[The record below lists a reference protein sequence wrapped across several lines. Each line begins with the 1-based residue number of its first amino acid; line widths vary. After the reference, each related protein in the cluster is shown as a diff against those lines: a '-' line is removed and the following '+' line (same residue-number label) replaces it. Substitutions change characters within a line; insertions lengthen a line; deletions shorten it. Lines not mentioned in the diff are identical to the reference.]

1 MINTERMFEK
11 REEAEPHADTG
22 KSFNRKKKLN
32 ILSDAAKYDA
42 ACTSSG
48 VGRKG
53 KEGKTAGWTASAT
66 VLPRM
71 GAVSPAEN
79 FYLRTSASMT
89 VITVSTVGQ

>member
-1 MINTERMFEK
+1 MLIQETLSIEEK
-11 REEAEPHADTG
+11 LR
-22 KSFNRKKKLN
+22 

-53 KEGKTAGWTASAT
+53 KESSAMQRHVASVT

-71 GAVSPAEN
+71 GAVSPC
-79 FYLRTSASMT
+79 
-89 VITVSTVGQ
+89 

>member
-1 MINTERMFEK
+1 MLIQENLSIEEK
-11 REEAEPHADTG
+11 LR
-22 KSFNRKKKLN
+22 

-53 KEGKTAGWTASAT
+53 KAFLETAGWTASAT

-71 GAVSPAEN
+71 GAVSPC
-79 FYLRTSASMT
+79 
-89 VITVSTVGQ
+89 

>member
-22 KSFNRKKKLN
+22 KSSIEEKLS

-53 KEGKTAGWTASAT
+53 KGRLSLETAGWTAICT
-66 VLPRM
+66 VCPRM
-71 GAVSPAEN
+71 GAVSPC
-79 FYLRTSASMT
+79 
-89 VITVSTVGQ
+89 

>member
-1 MINTERMFEK
+1 MLIQENLSIEEK
-11 REEAEPHADTG
+11 LR
-22 KSFNRKKKLN
+22 

-53 KEGKTAGWTASAT
+53 RKESSAMQRHVASVT

-71 GAVSPAEN
+71 GAVSPC
-79 FYLRTSASMT
+79 
-89 VITVSTVGQ
+89 